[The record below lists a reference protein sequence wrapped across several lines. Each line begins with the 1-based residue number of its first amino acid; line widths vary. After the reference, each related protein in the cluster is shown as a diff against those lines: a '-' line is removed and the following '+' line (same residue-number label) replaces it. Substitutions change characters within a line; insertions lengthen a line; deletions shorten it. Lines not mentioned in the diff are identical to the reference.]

1 MTVADMTFSFILFN
15 ASPQV
20 YTPRLLLLLSL
31 GTPILI
37 ALYGIDI
44 YIIVAIACSLLI
56 AGRYILVSYKP
67 PRADIELVMVV
78 VEIGVFRTATVLIS
92 KDPVRR
98 QSFAFLGGCKQ
109 VHPTVLGV
117 PVLGVYSIVIMPLCT
132 VVYTKVLSHVDSQ
145 FISGKTTILIN
156 TFTFLNE
163 HFNESDCGWSI
174 GRSGVGGVA
183 MFRDK
188 IFGLSVNCPSPGDQ
202 SWWDIKTLS
211 ISVNIARDLSGALVV
226 WGISTASFSFAA
238 GEVGSLQPDPNS
250 SDDTAGL
257 SVTRLTLLQY
267 ITYPTTYTQES
278 VDTSAPNG
286 VATFGGL
293 WTFLTCAFAL
303 LFGANVLYSAF
314 APHRPIDIRRT
325 PFQHFPRMMA
335 TLVEVEP
342 YQTLMVIEPKHV
354 ITHLAAWTR
363 PSRTYPGINKR
374 FMLVQSNLFLH
385 SYSRGPCKF
394 LRCPV
399 KSASWANGRRPLSA
413 LGVVHVFQR
422 RTLVRHWH
430 DEFSAIHSEGGLP
443 GSESAGIVAF
453 TRQRLV
459 DLREDPRS
467 VQRKD
472 DPEAQTLPRPWQG
485 GQVYKAPSSAAAFD
499 RPQRMAKMIV
509 GMESLY

>member
-15 ASPQV
+15 VSPQV

-56 AGRYILVSYKP
+56 AGRHILVLYKP
-67 PRADIELVMVV
+67 PRADIELVLVV

-163 HFNESDCGWSI
+163 SDCGWSI
-174 GRSGVGGVA
+174 GWSGVGGVA
-183 MFRDK
+183 MFSDK

-202 SWWDIKTLS
+202 LWWDIKTLS

-257 SVTRLTLLQY
+257 SVARLTLLQD

-293 WTFLTCAFAL
+293 WTFLTCAF
-303 LFGANVLYSAF
+303 
-314 APHRPIDIRRT
+314 
-325 PFQHFPRMMA
+325 
-335 TLVEVEP
+335 
-342 YQTLMVIEPKHV
+342 
-354 ITHLAAWTR
+354 
-363 PSRTYPGINKR
+363 
-374 FMLVQSNLFLH
+374 
-385 SYSRGPCKF
+385 
-394 LRCPV
+394 
-399 KSASWANGRRPLSA
+399 GRRPLSA

-430 DEFSAIHSEGGLP
+430 DEFSVIHSEGGLP

-485 GQVYKAPSSAAAFD
+485 GQVYQAPSSAAAFD
-499 RPQRMAKMIV
+499 RPQQMAKMIV
-509 GMESLY
+509 GMESLC